1 MNNIHSFTDLV
12 AWREAHKLAILIYK
26 ETKKFPKEELF
37 GLVIQM
43 RRAAVSVSSNTAEGF
58 SRNSYI
64 DKNRFYAMAQGSV
77 TELQNQLLIARDVGY
92 MAKQDFGK
100 LAEQSILAHKLIN
113 GLIKSSKDKILNA

>member
-43 RRAAVSVSSNTAEGF
+43 RRAAVSVS
-58 SRNSYI
+58 
-64 DKNRFYAMAQGSV
+64 
-77 TELQNQLLIARDVGY
+77 
-92 MAKQDFGK
+92 
-100 LAEQSILAHKLIN
+100 
-113 GLIKSSKDKILNA
+113 